1 MKILLYY
8 HTGSKN
14 HGCEAIV
21 RTLCQIFTE
30 DEIILY
36 SFDQESDKEAGLD
49 KLLTVKQCLKRKDK
63 YSILERIKIRLGL
76 YTEGQE
82 CYEELINE
90 RADWAF
96 AIGGDSYCYPGQP
109 KELAYI
115 NFELKK
121 RNIKTALVGCSI
133 SEDVVSKRKVKEDL
147 SRYDI
152 ILARESL
159 TYEALKKNGLSNI
172 SLYPDSAFLLGIKET
187 DTVKLQNDV
196 KYIGINVSPLIVK
209 NESKKNVVYDNYVR
223 LIQYILEQTQYH
235 ILLIPHVCV
244 EWDNDLDV
252 LMELYNEFGER
263 DRIVV
268 VPESG
273 CEELKYF
280 ISKCS
285 FVVCARTHIS
295 IAAYSLGIPTLVV
308 GYSIKSR
315 GIARDLFGDYN
326 EYVLPVTD
334 ITSQNSVL
342 DYFIMLFDRSKEIRT
357 ELQNKSEEFKI
368 QLKQMKK
375 SITSK

>member
-21 RTLCQIFTE
+21 RTLCRIFAE

-36 SFDQESDKEAGLD
+36 SFDQESDKEADLE
-49 KLLTVKQCLKRKDK
+49 KMLTVKQCLKRKDK

-76 YTEGQE
+76 YIEGQE

-90 RADWAF
+90 KVDWAF

-115 NFELKK
+115 NLELKK

-147 SRYDI
+147 SRYNVV
-152 ILARESL
+152 LARESL
-159 TYEALKKNGLSNI
+159 TYEALKKNGLSNV

-187 DTVKLQNDV
+187 DSVKLVDGI

-209 NESKKNVVYDNYVR
+209 NESKKNVVYENYVR
-223 LIQYILEQTQYH
+223 LIQYILEQTQHY

-244 EWDNDLDV
+244 EWDNDLDI
-252 LMELYNEFGER
+252 LMELYNEFSESN
-263 DRIVV
+263 RIVV
-268 VPESG
+268 VPEGG
-273 CEELKYF
+273 CEELKYY

-285 FVVCARTHIS
+285 FVVCARTHVS

-326 EYVLPVTD
+326 EYVLSVTD
-334 ITSQNSVL
+334 ITSPNIVV
-342 DYFIMLFDRSKEIRT
+342 DYFINLFDRSKEIRT
-357 ELQNKSEEFKI
+357 ELQNKEKEFNL
-368 QLKQMKK
+368 QLNQMKRI
-375 SITSK
+375 ITSK